1 MTVANVLDESRALL
15 TGSAD
20 AVAEALSQRSK
31 EQGTIGLRKQFLAL
45 ELPDVDSV
53 IREAMVESV
62 KRYVAETRMLL
73 LQDQARRIREL
84 VLAFTPTPALPTKM
98 VRLELANAKMR
109 NHVLESATWL
119 TAGEIGALTG
129 SSSSNP
135 NAQTSKWKR
144 ARKIFA
150 IVIDGLDRFPAY
162 ALDENQNFRPRPA
175 MQKIISAFGPK
186 WKGWDLA
193 FWFAA
198 ANDYLD
204 GKQPQEVILLDP
216 DLVIEAAK
224 DKAEGI
230 QHG

>member
-1 MTVANVLDESRALL
+1 VTVANVLDESRALL

-20 AVAEALSQRSK
+20 AVAQALSQRSK
-31 EQGTIGLRKQFLAL
+31 QYGPSKQFLAL
-45 ELPDVDSV
+45 ELPDVDANLQD
-53 IREAMVESV
+53 AMVQSMH
-62 KRYVAETRMLL
+62 RYLVETRRLL
-73 LQDQARRIREL
+73 VEDHARRVKEL
-84 VLAFTPTPALPTKM
+84 VLAFTPTPALSPKV
-98 VRLELANAKMR
+98 VRLELAKAKMR

-119 TAGEIGALTG
+119 TAGEIAGRIG

-135 NAQTSKWKR
+135 NAQTTKWKR
-144 ARKIFA
+144 ANKIFA
-150 IVIDGLDRFPAY
+150 IVVDGVDRFPAY
-162 ALDENQNFRPRPA
+162 ALDEDQNYRPRPA
-175 MQKIISAFGPK
+175 MQAIILAFGPK

-204 GKQPQEVILLDP
+204 GKQPQEVILVDP